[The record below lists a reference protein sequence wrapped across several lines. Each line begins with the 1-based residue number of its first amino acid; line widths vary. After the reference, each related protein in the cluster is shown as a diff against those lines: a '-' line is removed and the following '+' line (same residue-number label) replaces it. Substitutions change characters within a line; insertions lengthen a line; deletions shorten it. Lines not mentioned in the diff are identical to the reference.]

1 MLVSPFTFYRG
12 GAYVMASDLSH
23 TPVSGLSVQLCG
35 DAHLSN
41 FGGFASPE
49 RRMVFDINDFDET
62 LPGPWEFDAKRL
74 AASFEI
80 AGRDLGFSTKQRR
93 RAVTEVARSYRKAM
107 SSLATMGDLEVWYSR
122 FDAEKQLPKLE
133 RRVGAK
139 RAAAIERNEAKAE
152 AKDSMKAF
160 AKLTH
165 VVDGRPKILSDPP
178 LVVPVAELLPEMQ
191 ASELDAWIRRLI
203 RQYRATLQDDHRLL
217 AERFEMADIARK
229 VVGVGSVGTRAFI
242 LLMLGRDDQDPLFL
256 QVKEANAS
264 VLERFVGASAFEN
277 HGRRVVAGQRLMQA
291 SSDIFWDGSMRQ
303 DMTAWTAS
311 SMSASCGTGRHPP
324 RSRRSIRPCCWPTRR
339 SAAGRWRAHMPG
351 RETVSRLPPIS
362 APATHLTRRS
372 RTFRLPTPTKT
383 KPTIKR
389 SKLPS
394 TAGA

>member
-1 MLVSPFTFYRG
+1 MSAR
-12 GAYVMASDLSH
+12 S
-23 TPVSGLSVQLCG
+23 
-35 DAHLSN
+35 
-41 FGGFASPE
+41 E
-49 RRMVFDINDFDET
+49 RR
-62 LPGPWEFDAKRL
+62 
-74 AASFEI
+74 
-80 AGRDLGFSTKQRR
+80 
-93 RAVTEVARSYRKAM
+93 
-107 SSLATMGDLEVWYSR
+107 
-122 FDAEKQLPKLE
+122 
-133 RRVGAK
+133 
-139 RAAAIERNEAKAE
+139 AIERNEAKAE

-291 SSDIFWDGSMRQ
+291 SSDIFLGWIHATGYDGVDREFYVRQLWDWKASAAIETFDPPMLLAYARVCGWTLARAHARSGDRIAIAAYLGSSDAFDEAIADFSAAYADQNEADYQTFKAAVDSGRL
-303 DMTAWTAS
+303 TAE
-311 SMSASCGTGRHPP
+311 TGR
-324 RSRRSIRPCCWPTRR
+324 
-339 SAAGRWRAHMPG
+339 
-351 RETVSRLPPIS
+351 
-362 APATHLTRRS
+362 
-372 RTFRLPTPTKT
+372 
-383 KPTIKR
+383 
-389 SKLPS
+389 
-394 TAGA
+394 